1 MGIITVRS
9 AICLISVAVRERLS
23 IGKKWMR
30 YIAIALLLY
39 SCGQPAFGDNKSYS
53 TEDIRMKWYGCYNNA
68 IKSSGSPPVA
78 AAVWCDC
85 IIDRLR
91 REISSEEY
99 MLRELQGDPKLKED
113 LVNYVLECNPFKT
126 GEPIDIKDSI

>member
-9 AICLISVAVRERLS
+9 VTCLILVAVRERLS
-23 IGKKWMR
+23 IGKKWRR

-68 IKSSGSPPVA
+68 SKSSGSPPVA

-91 REISSEEY
+91 SEISSEEY
-99 MLRELQGDPKLKED
+99 MLRELQGDPKLKD
-113 LVNYVLECNPFKT
+113 QLVEYVLECSPFKT
-126 GEPIDIKDSI
+126 SETIDIKESI